1 METLSERIAK
11 KIVSIP
17 DYPKKGV
24 IFRDVAPVTGDA
36 ELFRDI
42 ILEFARRHAGIRAD
56 YVVGVEAR
64 GFIFGAALAKEL
76 GCGFVPIRKP
86 GKLPR
91 SVISEKYQLEYGE
104 GSIEIQSDAFPKGS
118 KVIVVDDLL
127 ATGGTVNAAIRLI
140 RRLGGE
146 VLALDFL
153 VELGF
158 LNPRPKIQGCS
169 VIHSLLN
176 YQ

>member
-11 KIVSIP
+11 RVISIP

-24 IFRDVAPVTGDA
+24 IFRDVAPITGDA

-42 ILEFARRHAGIRAD
+42 ILELAGKHAGIHIDRVA
-56 YVVGVEAR
+56 GIEAR
-64 GFIFGAALAKEL
+64 GFIFGSALAKEL

-104 GSIEIQSDAFPKGS
+104 GTLEMQTDAIEKGS
-118 KVIVVDDLL
+118 RVVIVDDLL
-127 ATGGTVNAAIRLI
+127 ATGGTANAAIRLI

-146 VLALDFL
+146 AVALDFII
-153 VELGF
+153 ELGF
-158 LNPRPKIQGCS
+158 LAPRPKIQECS
-169 VIHSLLN
+169 VIHSLLTYN
-176 YQ
+176 

>member
-11 KIVSIP
+11 RIVSIP

-42 ILEFARRHAGIRAD
+42 IQELAARHAGMKVDR
-56 YVVGVEAR
+56 VVGIEAR

-104 GSIEIQSDAFPKGS
+104 GSIEMQTDALEKGDR
-118 KVIVVDDLL
+118 VIIIDDLL
-127 ATGGTVNAAIRLI
+127 ATGGTVNAAIRLVQK
-140 RRLGGE
+140 LGGE
-146 VLALDFL
+146 VLALDF
-153 VELGF
+153 VIELGF
-158 LNPRPKIQGCS
+158 LEPRTRIKGCS
-169 VIHSLLN
+169 VIHSLLT